1 MFLEKLLKLGLYH
14 DKKYA
19 SSGLFM
25 EYSFR
30 LFQDTTTSSKKEKGP
45 KNLILVV

>member
-1 MFLEKLLKLGLYH
+1 VFLEKLLKLGLYH

-19 SSGLFM
+19 SGGLFM